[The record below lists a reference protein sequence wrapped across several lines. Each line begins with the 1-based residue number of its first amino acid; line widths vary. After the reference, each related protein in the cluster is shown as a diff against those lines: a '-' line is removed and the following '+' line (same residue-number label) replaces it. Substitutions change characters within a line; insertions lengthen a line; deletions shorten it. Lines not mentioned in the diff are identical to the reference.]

1 MRDLT
6 FFPEKGGKYENM
18 ACERRNS
25 IVYFSCFGSKVLLTS
40 QTRLFS
46 SADCPLVEKQ
56 GNWHKILALNYW
68 FDFPS
73 VVICSNNIYWF
84 YRFCIPLFSW
94 AWNSWLWTFLEQK
107 LNIQIIAVQ
116 NIKIWHIGEKLH
128 FFVNIAYETGQ
139 FLAAEFPTVAIFAS
153 WGDTLFKWKEWNPMN
168 REHLLNCI
176 FYVRLAFLICIW

>member
-1 MRDLT
+1 MIWH
-6 FFPEKGGKYENM
+6 FFQKKGGNM
-18 ACERRNS
+18 KTWHVRE
-25 IVYFSCFGSKVLLTS
+25 CFGSKVLLTS
-40 QTRLFS
+40 QTGLFS

-56 GNWHKILALNYW
+56 GKWHKILALNYW

-73 VVICSNNIYWF
+73 VVIRSNNIYWF
-84 YRFCIPLFSW
+84 YRFCISLFSW
-94 AWNSWLWTFLEQK
+94 AWNSWSWTFLEQK

-116 NIKIWHIGEKLH
+116 DIKIWHTGEKLDH

-139 FLAAEFPTVAIFAS
+139 FLAAEFPTVAMFAS

-168 REHLLNCI
+168 REHLLNSI